1 VTDYSQASDV
11 TISCDSSNIQQ
22 RLLQQGFPQLAGR
35 HTVVDRNMVEMNLKN
50 SKIIVV
56 NLDID
61 DHLDSYREDQ
71 GCNWF
76 SGS

>member
-1 VTDYSQASDV
+1 MADYSQASDV

-50 SKIIVV
+50 SNIIMVIFV
-56 NLDID
+56 IYN
-61 DHLDSYREDQ
+61 HPDSYREDQ
-71 GCNWF
+71 GCYWF

>member
-1 VTDYSQASDV
+1 
-11 TISCDSSNIQQ
+11 
-22 RLLQQGFPQLAGR
+22 
-35 HTVVDRNMVEMNLKN
+35 MVEMNLKN
-50 SKIIVV
+50 SNIIMVI
-56 NLDID
+56 LDIY